1 MADASTT
8 VPETA
13 TGPSRRSVLG
23 AGVVAVPVVSMM
35 TSLPAHAAASNQET
49 VTVSTGSGFVPAAGS
64 VAVTATVTSPTGSSF
79 AGRSVSFLGPSGS
92 SFADDDGV
100 TNGSGSFSTTFT
112 YGKPWAT
119 PGSTAVVSAVSGSSS
134 GSGSFTVLGAN
145 AYRVGSGGGRPT
157 VSGPTQED
165 TVFPSPIVAF
175 SMGMDNAAA
184 LLADGTVWTTG
195 ANTAQLGDGSSTGR
209 STWAKVPTLSGVTSI
224 CVSNYHCAAVTSNG
238 DVYTWGGNSGGELG
252 LGHTTTMTVPT
263 KVTGLTGAKQVTT
276 GRLVTFVLKKDGT
289 VWSTGANTNF
299 QLGSTG
305 ADRSTFAQISGLGSV
320 TQVSGGFLLGGLAL
334 KSDGTVW
341 AWGINGQGQLCDG
354 TTTNSATPKQIPGLT
369 NVKKVQGSSGSGYG
383 ASSGFAL
390 KTDNTLWAWGYNGQG
405 QLGDGTKVNRSTP
418 YKFGDNFADVAA
430 STQATY
436 ALKTDGVTL
445 SATGR
450 TKIDAVGDVTTPGTI
465 TLPRPVVAMSE
476 QTFAAYD
483 HQRAFLITADARVS
497 VDVVEAQVAAGVAGT
512 VKAKVAAGAAGVGG
526 AAVALSATSNAV
538 LGAASGLTDSSGAF
552 QTTVTADT
560 WTMPG
565 TVVRVT
571 ASSDANDASDSFTVW
586 GANAVG
592 FGDNLHGQFGDDTA
606 RPTAAQL
613 PRVFPAPVK
622 HGVISEHGSA
632 GVLLTDGTVW
642 TAGNG
647 ADGTLGDGITNA
659 GHGRRTWAKVAG
671 LPTIVQLATSWGA
684 MYALT
689 STGSVYAWGTNFNG
703 QLGYVGS
710 PNGSPQLLPGISDAR
725 QIACSGSAVHAVTST
740 GSVVSLGENK
750 YGQFGVGN
758 LNHSASPVVMPG
770 VSGAVQIAAS
780 DGAVYVLRSDG
791 TVVSTGR
798 GSSGDAA
805 QGVGANTLTP
815 KVITG
820 LSGVKA
826 VASFNQGGYALMND
840 GTVRGWGLNDSGAV
854 GNGTTSAGVG
864 SPVTVTGVSNAVQ
877 IAGNYFSG
885 YALLADGSLKAWG
898 RNASGELGDGTTTNR
913 PTPITV
919 NAGSRPIVA
928 LPGHGVGGLTT
939 FLTTGDVLLA
949 VDVTASPVTAGSTA
963 VVKTK
968 ASAGT
973 VGVPGTTISLSATPG
988 VTLGATTGQT
998 DSSGTFQTTAT
1009 PDAWTT
1015 PGSVARVTAASGPST
1030 GTGTFSV
1037 LGANLAGAG
1046 VVFTGGLAP
1055 MAQAPRVFPSPVV
1068 QIASACGDSSG
1079 DTWWIALLKDGSVW
1093 TSGLDDSF
1101 GHLAG
1106 GGPGDGSAKWAKV
1119 PSLSGV
1125 TQVAAMY
1132 ASGFALLSSG
1142 KVMAWGANWRG
1153 QLGIGSTNVPSAPVQ
1168 IAGLSGVTQIAV
1180 GDRTGYALLSDGS
1193 VKAWGQNNGGETGS
1207 GSSTDPQLN
1216 PVTVTG
1222 LSNVTQIAATGHTG
1236 LALLSDG
1243 TVKSWGYNSPTP
1255 ASGDSGSGL
1264 VGDGTSVNRTT
1275 PVSVTGLS
1283 GVTQIAGGGY
1293 AAYALLSDKTV
1304 KAWGTNG
1311 AGSIGDGTTTDRTTP
1326 VTVSGLSNVVQVSGV
1341 QSNGYALLADGSVKG
1356 WGDNSWGQLCDGT
1369 ITNRPAPVT
1378 VQLPQGRRVAKLPS
1392 ASPRGKWSSF
1402 FLLER
1407 A

>member
-1 MADASTT
+1 MADASK
-8 VPETA
+8 TA
-13 TGPSRRSVLG
+13 PDIAPGPSRRSVLG
-23 AGVVAVPVVSMM
+23 AGIVAVPVVSMM

-49 VTVSTGSGFVPAAGS
+49 VTVSTGSGSVPAGGS
-64 VAVTATVTSPTGSSF
+64 VTVTATVTSPTGTAI
-79 AGRSVSFLGPSGS
+79 AGRAVSLLGPSGS
-92 SFADDDGV
+92 SFADNDGV
-100 TNGSGSFSTTFT
+100 TNGSGTFSTTFT

-119 PGSTAVVSAVSGSSS
+119 PGSTAVVSAVSGSST

-195 ANTAQLGDGSSTGR
+195 ANTAQLGDGSTTGR
-209 STWAKVPTLSGVTSI
+209 STWAKVPTLSGVVSL

-252 LGHTTTMTVPT
+252 LGDTTTRTVPT

-276 GRLVTFVLKKDGT
+276 GRLVTFVLKNDGT
-289 VWSTGANTNF
+289 VWSTGANTNL

-305 ADRSTFAQISGLGSV
+305 GDRSTFAQISGLGSV

-341 AWGINGQGQLCDG
+341 AWGSNGQGQLCDG

-369 NVKKVQGSSGSGYG
+369 NVKKVQGSSGGGYG

-418 YKFGDNFADVAA
+418 YKFGDNIADVAA

-436 ALKTDGVTL
+436 VLKADGVTL
-445 SATGR
+445 LATGR
-450 TKIDAVGDVTTPGTI
+450 TKIDAIGEVTTPGTI
-465 TLPRPVVAMSE
+465 TIPRPVVAMSE
-476 QTFAAYD
+476 QTFAAYE
-483 HQRAFLITADARVS
+483 HQRVFLITADARVS
-497 VDVVEAQVAAGVAGT
+497 VDVVETQVAAGVAGT
-512 VKAKVAAGAAGVGG
+512 VKAKVAAGSAGVGG

-538 LGAASGLTDSSGAF
+538 MGAASGVTDSSGVF

-560 WTMPG
+560 WTNPG

-571 ASSDANDASDSFTVW
+571 ASNDTNDASDTFTIW
-586 GANAVG
+586 GANALV
-592 FGDNLHGQFGDDTA
+592 FGDNPHGQFGDGTTVSP
-606 RPTAAQL
+606 PTAVQL

-622 HGVISEHGSA
+622 HGVISEHGTA
-632 GVLLTDGTVW
+632 GILLTDGTVW

-647 ADGTLGDGITNA
+647 ADGTLGDGITSG
-659 GHGRRTWAKVAG
+659 GHGRWAWAKVAG

-684 MYALT
+684 LYALT
-689 STGSVYAWGTNFNG
+689 STGTIWAWGTNFVG
-703 QLGYVGS
+703 QLGFIGAH
-710 PNGSPQLLPGISDAR
+710 NGVPQLLPGITDAR
-725 QIACSGSAVHAVTST
+725 QIACGGAAVYAVTSS
-740 GSVVSLGENK
+740 GSVVSLGSNK
-750 YGQFGVGN
+750 YGQFGVGDYTD
-758 LNHSASPVVMPG
+758 SATPVTMPG
-770 VSGAVQIAAS
+770 VSGAIQVAAS
-780 DGAVYVLRSDG
+780 DGAVYVLLSDG

-798 GSSGDAA
+798 GDSGDAA

-815 KVITG
+815 TAVAG
-820 LSGVKA
+820 LTGVKA
-826 VASFNQGGYALMND
+826 LASFYQGGYALLND
-840 GTVRGWGLNDSGAV
+840 GTVRGWGLNDKGAV
-854 GNGTTSAGVG
+854 GNGTTSSGVG
-864 SPVTVTGVSNAVQ
+864 SPVTVAGVSNAVQ

-898 RNASGELGDGTTTNR
+898 RNESGELGDGTRTNR
-913 PTPITV
+913 PTPIT
-919 NAGSRPIVA
+919 ASTGSRPIVA
-928 LPGHGVGGLTT
+928 LPGHGIGGMTT
-939 FLTTGDVLLA
+939 FLATGDVLLA
-949 VDVTASPVTAGSTA
+949 VDVTSSPVTAGSTA
-963 VVKTK
+963 VVTTK

-973 VGVPGTTISLSATPG
+973 VGVPGTTISLSATSG

-998 DSSGTFQTTAT
+998 GSNGTFQTTAT

-1037 LGANLAGAG
+1037 LGANVAGAG

-1055 MAQAPRVFPSPVV
+1055 MAQAPRVFPSPIV

-1079 DTWWIALLKDGSVW
+1079 DTWWIALLKDGTVW
-1093 TSGLDDSF
+1093 TSGFDDSY

-1106 GGPGDGSAKWAKV
+1106 GGPGDGSKKWAKV

-1125 TQVAAMY
+1125 TQIAAMY

-1153 QLGIGSTNVPSAPVQ
+1153 QLGIGSTNSPSAPVQ
-1168 IAGLSGVTQIAV
+1168 IPGLSGVTQIAV
-1180 GDRTGYALLSDGS
+1180 GDRTGYALLADGS
-1193 VKAWGQNNGGETGS
+1193 VKAWGQNDGGETGS
-1207 GSSTDPQLN
+1207 GNFTDPQVS

-1222 LSNVTQIAATGHTG
+1222 LTNVTQIAATGHTG

-1243 TVKSWGYNSPTP
+1243 TVKSWGYNS
-1255 ASGDSGSGL
+1255 GDPGAGSGL
-1264 VGDGTSVNRTT
+1264 VGDGGTSSRST

-1283 GVTQIAGGGY
+1283 GVTQIAGGGF

-1311 AGSIGDGTTTDRTTP
+1311 SGSIGDGTTTDRPTP
-1326 VTVSGLSNVVQVSGV
+1326 VTVPGLSNVVRVSGL

-1369 ITNRPAPVT
+1369 TTNRPAPVAI
-1378 VQLPQGRRVAKLPS
+1378 QLPQGRKVAKLPS

-1402 FLLER
+1402 FILER